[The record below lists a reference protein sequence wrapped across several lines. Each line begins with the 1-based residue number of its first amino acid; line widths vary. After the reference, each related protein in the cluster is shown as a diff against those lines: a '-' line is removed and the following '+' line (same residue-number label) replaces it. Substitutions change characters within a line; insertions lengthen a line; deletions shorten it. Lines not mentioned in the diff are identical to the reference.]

1 MMTVVTTT
9 VPRPIGW
16 FYWPAGSSHSLLL
29 ANCRPKV
36 MTTADKLYHPPR
48 PTMCISRP
56 RHMKMFDNF
65 CEKKDQKKP
74 KHFVELISNFNN
86 LSDFS
91 HSSTFQTRV
100 YFFSKPSKN
109 VTNWKKNNVVY
120 RDCIYSL
127 YVYSWLRFFFRCV
140 CASAWSLTLIYAGR
154 KVFSIHFGGLTLQKT
169 WFWIFP
175 PQFTHPKIIYHTM

>member
-9 VPRPIGW
+9 VPRPIEW
-16 FYWPAGSSHSLLL
+16 FYWPAGLSHSLLL

-36 MTTADKLYHPPR
+36 MTTADKLYHPHR
-48 PTMCISRP
+48 LTMCISRP
-56 RHMKMFDNF
+56 RHMKMFDIF
-65 CEKKDQKKP
+65 CEKRPKS

-100 YFFSKPSKN
+100 YFFKN
-109 VTNWKKNNVVY
+109 RPKTLLIENNRVY

-127 YVYSWLRFFFRCV
+127 YVYSWLRFFSLCV

-169 WFWIFP
+169 WFWTFP

>member
-9 VPRPIGW
+9 VPRPTGW

-29 ANCRPKV
+29 ANCPPKV
-36 MTTADKLYHPPR
+36 MTIADKLYHPPR

-65 CEKKDQKKP
+65 CEKRP
-74 KHFVELISNFNN
+74 KNKHCGVNWTSITLVTFLIQV
-86 LSDFS
+86 
-91 HSSTFQTRV
+91 HSRQECT
-100 YFFSKPSKN
+100 FFSKPSKN
-109 VTNWKKNNVVY
+109 VTNWKKITVFIETAFIAFMY
-120 RDCIYSL
+120 IHD
-127 YVYSWLRFFFRCV
+127 YVFFRCV

-154 KVFSIHFGGLTLQKT
+154 KVFSIHFRGLTLQKT
-169 WFWIFP
+169 WFWTFP